1 MLLVDYDVSSGWANW
16 QYVSGVGNDFR
27 GDNRIF
33 NLSSRR
39 STTTRRAQAE
49 YRPRSSNRKRGAVPR
64 EAANDGENVAHAQN
78 QASLK
83 PSSQLGSGT
92 APRFLMVQAY
102 ISLPS
107 ETAAY
112 SVATGSGASSPWRA
126 LAGK

>member
-1 MLLVDYDVSSGWANW
+1 MDHGRVGAGEAGVEGRPDGDQPGQDYTHLR
-16 QYVSGVGNDFR
+16 Q
-27 GDNRIF
+27 IE
-33 NLSSRR
+33 
-39 STTTRRAQAE
+39 AE